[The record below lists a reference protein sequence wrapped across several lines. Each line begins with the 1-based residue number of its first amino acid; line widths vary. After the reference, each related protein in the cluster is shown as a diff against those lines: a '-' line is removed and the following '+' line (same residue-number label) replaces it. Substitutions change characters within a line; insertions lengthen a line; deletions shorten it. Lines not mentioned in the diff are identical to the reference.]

1 MNKNYIYSI
10 SLDGMVLKTVE
21 CNGKTYSW
29 NDIDCVYYND
39 NGDENDYLMLDERYI
54 ILED

>member
-1 MNKNYIYSI
+1 MMNNYIYSI
-10 SLDGMVLKTVE
+10 SLDGMVRKTVE
-21 CNGKTYSW
+21 SNGNTYTW

-54 ILED
+54 MLED

>member
-1 MNKNYIYSI
+1 MINNYIYSI

-21 CNGKTYSW
+21 SNGNTYTW

-39 NGDENDYLMLDERYI
+39 NGNEEDYIMLDERYI